1 MDLSR
6 HQALQLAAAH
16 DLDEGRTRALLAL
29 AGLDRPPDIPPR
41 AQRLA
46 SATIAALLAGL
57 GLVFLVAANWHEI
70 GRHAKF
76 GGLGGIVL
84 LAGLV
89 AWARPGT
96 ARTADALLCFLAG
109 GALLALI
116 GQTYQTGADTWELF
130 TLWAA
135 LALPWAFAGRHAAIW
150 LLWVAV
156 ANIALGL
163 WADTVGGDWLNDER
177 SLTLVGLFDV
187 AMYCLWGIASARWT
201 EFAGHAGPRLLAAA
215 ALLCL
220 SPPAILAAIDHVAP
234 EFGYELC
241 AWLAAIAVLTTFELR
256 RSRDRAV
263 FAMILVAVIGV
274 STVWLYRLATHFLF
288 TRHDE
293 PAALWL
299 VLDLLVVGE
308 ATAGALWLRRM
319 DRRSMDQRM
328 DHREAR
334 A

>member
-29 AGLDRPPDIPPR
+29 AGLGRPPDIPPR

-96 ARTADALLCFLAG
+96 ARTAAALLCFLAG

-116 GQTYQTGADTWELF
+116 GQTYQTGADPWQLF
-130 TLWAA
+130 ALWAVLTLPLA
-135 LALPWAFAGRHAAIW
+135 LAARSDALWSGWAIVACTTIGLWLHAWSGQRWFFDETASLAPQLAAWLASVAVAGLLHPALAPRTGAGPWAFRI
-150 LLWVAV
+150 AV
-156 ANIALGL
+156 
-163 WADTVGGDWLNDER
+163 
-177 SLTLVGLFDV
+177 
-187 AMYCLWGIASARWT
+187 
-201 EFAGHAGPRLLAAA
+201 LLAALLVTSSALTGLFASQPAATYPLGLLLLAAGAGLLSRRRLFDLA
-215 ALLCL
+215 ALSLL
-220 SPPAILAAIDHVAP
+220 ALAIDTLLVCGFGRFLMEGIDGKPIAAMLVLGLIATGVLAASVTA
-234 EFGYELC
+234 LMR
-241 AWLAAIAVLTTFELR
+241 LRAACGG
-256 RSRDRAV
+256 SD
-263 FAMILVAVIGV
+263 
-274 STVWLYRLATHFLF
+274 
-288 TRHDE
+288 D
-293 PAALWL
+293 
-299 VLDLLVVGE
+299 
-308 ATAGALWLRRM
+308 
-319 DRRSMDQRM
+319 
-328 DHREAR
+328 
-334 A
+334 